1 MNSSFNGNI
10 KLNDSCQNIRYRPES
25 SPPEELMDC
34 LLPDASTSTSQNVDT
49 RGPKVYPIDQD
60 VPKTQFFQTPK
71 PVVRPTLPDQIC
83 PNSEISKFH
92 KPSLPVIKK
101 QLEQLRNKL
110 SEIPNVEWRRHID
123 HLITL
128 TLQQQSDIDLLRSC
142 SMGYEQW
149 ASGQLKKFG
158 SLLCEHANLSFQKKK
173 LEEHEKLVVKE
184 KNVIESKVDILEKE
198 RKRLESE
205 VKDLRPYKEKY
216 KDSLK
221 EMERLK
227 SSNETFKKTAKLNEE
242 KLSKTN
248 ELTKNQSVI
257 EAERNNLKKQLEE
270 LQNKENGKIKELE
283 EKYSL
288 AQKRIKVLLTEFKC
302 EDEKKDSSDESA
314 LRQKINELE
323 EKLAKEKKLRTME
336 VKTNSSSENN
346 DPHDGLSRTM
356 KRELS
361 LRDAEINR
369 LKVECAEKAEEIIE
383 VKSQIDEAKH
393 SKMELREKLRRK
405 KEEAQTA
412 RNELK
417 VEQEKRESLEQRLND
432 MEEKLK
438 LKSKSMREDQNIEQ
452 KKTETV
458 FPSNKLIKSRINEIT
473 NKKNLMEK
481 AIHLFADKQCG
492 KCVTL
497 QEELDV
503 LQQKLNASVQ
513 QENHDALNNL
523 SKSDKGGCKTKVHA
537 EKPSAKEMPV
547 NITTNT
553 TEKGQTF
560 KRKAPESDSEPI
572 KKRQKKKKSELQK
585 DTQQHKDNQFL
596 STNTSDSQKVVHT
609 TPLVSNQQS
618 SEKLKGI
625 QNEATTNVVQQITEP
640 QKEAQQSFKSPKTSE
655 QQKTKEPPKAVQKT
669 SEPQKIIQKDPPLP
683 PKNVQ
688 RLPEPQK
695 IIQKDPPPPKNVQ
708 KTVDSKKDVQQTS
721 KPIQQTAPV
730 AKLIQQQPTTSQ
742 KSLPLK
748 PVEQQ
753 QSPVIK
759 QVDASSIAS
768 RIVTSFMMFIG
779 EPCNVNND
787 ARVLIPD
794 FLKRYGLPPNH
805 LIGTQLAVI
814 AEEAQKAKEESM
826 VK

>member
-10 KLNDSCQNIRYRPES
+10 KLNDSSQNIRYRPES

-60 VPKTQFFQTPK
+60 VPKTFFQTPK

-83 PNSEISKFH
+83 VNSEMSKFH

-128 TLQQQSDIDLLRSC
+128 TIQQQSDIDLLRTC
-142 SMGYEQW
+142 SLGYEQW

-158 SLLCEHANLSFQKKK
+158 SLLCEHANLTFQKKK

-314 LRQKINELE
+314 LKQKISELE

-346 DPHDGLSRTM
+346 DPHDGLSRTT

-497 QEELDV
+497 QEELGV

-523 SKSDKGGCKTKVHA
+523 SKSDKGGCKAKVHA

-547 NITTNT
+547 SIPANT
-553 TEKGQTF
+553 IEKGQTS
-560 KRKAPESDSEPI
+560 KRKASESDLEPN

-596 STNTSDSQKVVHT
+596 STNTSDSQKVVHP

-618 SEKLKGI
+618 SEKQKSI
-625 QNEATTNVVQQITEP
+625 QNEATTNVVQEITEP
-640 QKEAQQSFKSPKTSE
+640 QKEAQQSFKSAKTSE
-655 QQKTKEPPKAVQKT
+655 QQKTKEPPKIVQKT
-669 SEPQKIIQKDPPLP
+669 SEPQKIIQKDPPPP

-721 KPIQQTAPV
+721 KPIQQTTQV
-730 AKLIQQQPTTSQ
+730 AKVIQQQPTTSQ

>member
-1 MNSSFNGNI
+1 MNSN
-10 KLNDSCQNIRYRPES
+10 
-25 SPPEELMDC
+25 C

-60 VPKTQFFQTPK
+60 VPKQFFQTPK

-158 SLLCEHANLSFQKKK
+158 K
-173 LEEHEKLVVKE
+173 
-184 KNVIESKVDILEKE
+184 
-198 RKRLESE
+198 
-205 VKDLRPYKEKY
+205 
-216 KDSLK
+216 
-221 EMERLK
+221 
-227 SSNETFKKTAKLNEE
+227 
-242 KLSKTN
+242 
-248 ELTKNQSVI
+248 
-257 EAERNNLKKQLEE
+257 E

-314 LRQKINELE
+314 LKQKISELE

-383 VKSQIDEAKH
+383 AKSQIDEAKH
-393 SKMELREKLRRK
+393 TKMELREKLRRK

-438 LKSKSMREDQNIEQ
+438 LKSKSMREDQ
-452 KKTETV
+452 
-458 FPSNKLIKSRINEIT
+458 INEIT

-523 SKSDKGGCKTKVHA
+523 SKSDKGGCKTKGHS
-537 EKPSAKEMPV
+537 EKPSAKEMPL
-547 NITTNT
+547 NISTNT

-560 KRKAPESDSEPI
+560 KRKVPESDSEPI
-572 KKRQKKKKSELQK
+572 KKRHKKKKSDLQK
-585 DTQQHKDNQFL
+585 DTQQLKDTQSL
-596 STNTSDSQKVVHT
+596 STNTSDSQKVVHP

-618 SEKLKGI
+618 SVKQKSI
-625 QNEATTNVVQQITEP
+625 QNEATTNVVQEITEP
-640 QKEAQQSFKSPKTSE
+640 QKETQQSFKSPRTSE
-655 QQKTKEPPKAVQKT
+655 QQKTKEPPKSVQKT
-669 SEPQKIIQKDPPLP
+669 SEPQKIIQKDPLLP

-730 AKLIQQQPTTSQ
+730 AKVIQQQPTTSQ
-742 KSLPLK
+742 KSLPQK